1 MEDYIVAQR
10 EKRWAKDIEDF
21 NQVDN
26 PDLRVGILGLGV
38 MGAATAD
45 LLLSAGY
52 SVSAWTR
59 SQRERTDIR

>member
-26 PDLRVGILGLGV
+26 SDLRVGILGLGV
-38 MGAATAD
+38 MGAATAE

-59 SQRERTDIR
+59 SQRERADIR